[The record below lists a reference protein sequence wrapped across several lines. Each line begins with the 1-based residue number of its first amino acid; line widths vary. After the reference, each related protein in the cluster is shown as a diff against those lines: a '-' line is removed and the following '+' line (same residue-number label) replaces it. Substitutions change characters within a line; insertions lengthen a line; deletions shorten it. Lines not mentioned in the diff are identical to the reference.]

1 MPMLRRVTLGLCIAL
16 LSTRTAKFY
25 HRQPYGLLG
34 MFKGGLWEMGGPLG
48 RATAE
53 EIAADAWAA
62 DSEEAAAVPG
72 RMLGQPT
79 ELAGKLA
86 VVTGAN
92 TGLGKETARV
102 LAARGAHV
110 VLACR
115 DEERCRDAASEVMAM
130 DAEDAA
136 NGGSAEVRTLDLA
149 SLASVRGFA
158 EGLLTKLG
166 REGRS
171 IDYLV
176 NNAGVMALPRYEAS
190 ADGYERQFAVNH
202 LGHFFLTTLL
212 LPALS
217 SPGGRVINLSS
228 LAHTLP
234 PPDLRVETLPLN
246 ASSYDP
252 WWVDRGVLPY
262 GISKA
267 CNILFSLE
275 LRKRLAGRGVGVAA
289 VHPGIVPTELGRYNA
304 LAQLGSYDAGIPLL
318 QLLLRRQYLKT
329 VGQGA
334 ATTLCAMLHELPTTA
349 QPGDRATDALY
360 WADCEPVSPD
370 DAAAGRCGP
379 SHRLRRSLPSHS
391 SLRGGAHLVLRMFT
405 GLVLDEGKAAAL
417 WARSEALV
425 RQALDGEG
433 DGGARYDW
441 PDPLKL
447 LGTASE

>member
-1 MPMLRRVTLGLCIAL
+1 MPMLRRVSLGLCIAL

-34 MFKGGLWEMGGPLG
+34 MVKGGLWEMGGPLG

-115 DEERCRDAASEVMAM
+115 DEERCRDAASEVMVM

-158 EGLLTKLG
+158 EGLLKKLG

-228 LAHTLP
+228 LAHTLA

-267 CNILFSLE
+267 CNVS
-275 LRKRLAGRGVGVAA
+275 AA
-289 VHPGIVPTELGRYNA
+289 
-304 LAQLGSYDAGIPLL
+304 
-318 QLLLRRQYLKT
+318 T
-329 VGQGA
+329 VGLG
-334 ATTLCAMLHELPTTA
+334 C
-349 QPGDRATDALY
+349 
-360 WADCEPVSPD
+360 DC
-370 DAAAGRCGP
+370 C
-379 SHRLRRSLPSHS
+379 RL
-391 SLRGGAHLVLRMFT
+391 
-405 GLVLDEGKAAAL
+405 
-417 WARSEALV
+417 
-425 RQALDGEG
+425 
-433 DGGARYDW
+433 
-441 PDPLKL
+441 
-447 LGTASE
+447 